1 MEQESREKNSIWE
14 FIKFTVIAILIVV
27 PIRLWI
33 AQPFIVSGASMEP
46 TFDNGDYLIVDE
58 LSYNLLHKPQ
68 KGEVIVFRYPLD
80 PSKFFIKRIAG
91 LPGETMEING
101 RKIILAENEYFV
113 LGDNKSA
120 SSDSRIWG
128 PVPENLIVGRTLIRL
143 WPVTKLELMPGQ
155 YEKR

>member
-1 MEQESREKNSIWE
+1 MEENKEKNSLWE

-46 TFDNGDYLIVDE
+46 TFDSGDYLIVDE
-58 LSYNLLHKPQ
+58 LSYNLRKPQ
-68 KGEVIVFRYPLD
+68 KGEVVVFRYPLD
-80 PSKFFIKRIAG
+80 PSKFFIKRVAG
-91 LPGETMEING
+91 LPGETIEINEK
-101 RKIILAENEYFV
+101 KITLAENEYFV
-113 LGDNKSA
+113 LGDNASA

-128 PVPENLIVGRTLIRL
+128 PVPENLIIGRTLIRL

-155 YEKR
+155 Y